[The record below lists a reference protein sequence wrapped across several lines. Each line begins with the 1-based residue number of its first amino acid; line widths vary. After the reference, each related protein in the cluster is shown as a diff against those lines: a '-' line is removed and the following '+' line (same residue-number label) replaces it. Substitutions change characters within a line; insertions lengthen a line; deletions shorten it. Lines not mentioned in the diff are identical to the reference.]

1 MGRIPKLVKEKALAE
16 HVSPT
21 AENRDPTKGSSTS
34 TNAVDVPSASSIVD
48 TDVPLI
54 DDNAL
59 FEDLNLSLLSR
70 RRDCRTPSLLPACAR
85 YELPATFTIDET
97 IRTVED
103 EAEDKRIV
111 TLSQSALTHYM
122 TNCEEHFSID
132 VVERMKAI
140 GVAISHPTSR
150 TQLDHEQSSFIRYL
164 RWKLLDLSNTY
175 NGRTSQLIERMN
187 SMINLGV
194 RHTVR
199 VAPMHSFR
207 PSRSRTFLAV
217 RPACRIFGQVSPVGC
232 RHRPARI
239 TRWLLFSDAI
249 PSHVKNL
256 IAFAQEVRRK
266 RIHALL

>member
-21 AENRDPTKGSSTS
+21 EENQDPTKVSPTRAPSTS

-48 TDVPLI
+48 TDVSLI
-54 DDNAL
+54 DDNTL

-70 RRDCRTPSLLPACAR
+70 RRDCRTPSLPCAR
-85 YELPATFTIDET
+85 YELPASFTIDET

-111 TLSQSALTHYM
+111 TLSQSALTNYM
-122 TNCEEHFSID
+122 TNCEEHFSSD
-132 VVERMKAI
+132 VVERMKTI
-140 GVAISHPTSR
+140 VVAISHPTTR

-187 SMINLGV
+187 TMIHLGV
-194 RHTVR
+194 RLAAR
-199 VAPMHSFR
+199 ESAMHSFHC
-207 PSRSRTFLAV
+207 SF
-217 RPACRIFGQVSPVGC
+217 
-232 RHRPARI
+232 
-239 TRWLLFSDAI
+239 
-249 PSHVKNL
+249 
-256 IAFAQEVRRK
+256 
-266 RIHALL
+266 